1 MGATPVLDGLKKVM
15 RIALVGI
22 RPSDQV
28 IIKGYLRVLL
38 RLEADLEWVSA
49 NHQQIDLFIINDE
62 FRSCIHKHIFLNN

>member
-28 IIKGYLRVLL
+28 IINGYLRTCS
-38 RLEADLEWVSA
+38 RLKNML
-49 NHQQIDLFIINDE
+49 
-62 FRSCIHKHIFLNN
+62 K

>member
-49 NHQQIDLFIINDE
+49 D
-62 FRSCIHKHIFLNN
+62 RKSVV